1 MEWIIIIASAIIYYF
16 LHVKISAA
24 DLLIFAG
31 MESEVPIFLQR
42 YYLFFSLLTKGLAAL
57 IIVLLV
63 LDYSGQFFYFILTGF
78 FGLGALF
85 ILKIIALGKGGLIGR
100 DIFRMR
106 MVQYSEMYPEKRD
119 EYLELAK
126 MDVPEILNYGNKWS
140 SI

>member
-1 MEWIIIIASAIIYYF
+1 MHKTS
-16 LHVKISAA
+16 
-24 DLLIFAG
+24 
-31 MESEVPIFLQR
+31 
-42 YYLFFSLLTKGLAAL
+42 
-57 IIVLLV
+57 IIVRKCTKFARNSRGV
-63 LDYSGQFFYFILTGF
+63 
-78 FGLGALF
+78 
-85 ILKIIALGKGGLIGR
+85 GKGGLIGR